1 MISGR
6 KKEFFFQNGLARDK
20 EAHRW
25 IRAESKCFRK
35 KSGKTAT
42 VPRNKFPAEAKNRP
56 VKMLCCKDER
66 DKEAKLINKKIE
78 NELRK
83 SRRDA
88 RREVK
93 LLLLGEI

>member
-1 MISGR
+1 
-6 KKEFFFQNGLARDK
+6 
-20 EAHRW
+20 
-25 IRAESKCFRK
+25 
-35 KSGKTAT
+35 
-42 VPRNKFPAEAKNRP
+42 
-56 VKMLCCKDER
+56 MLCCKDER